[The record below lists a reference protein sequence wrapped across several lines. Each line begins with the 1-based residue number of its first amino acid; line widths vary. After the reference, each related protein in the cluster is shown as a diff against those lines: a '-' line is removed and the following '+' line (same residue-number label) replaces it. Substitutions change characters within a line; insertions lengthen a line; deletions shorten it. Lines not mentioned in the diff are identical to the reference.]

1 MHIKYFASSYYVI
14 SCFLCSNLNNFPNLH
29 RSTHRDEFGTQRVY
43 KKTSPNCVLTLYLPT
58 REITLTGN
66 NPSVLRGIV
75 YVDPKAIQGYRVYA
89 QLTLTFRWVYALFSF
104 LVMVKPLMVL
114 ACSNFFFRFFHFYFR
129 YGREDEEVMGLRF
142 CNEAIMSLHQ
152 IWPRLEEPTPE
163 SLSPLQ
169 VILWNYAWGVPGIS
183 GSKSFVLLALTLLCA
198 NMTGPWPT
206 VEGWA
211 VQLWH

>member
-114 ACSNFFFRFFHFYFR
+114 ACSNFFFVDFSISTLGMAARMRRWWVCDFATRPLCRCTRFGHDSR
-129 YGREDEEVMGLRF
+129 
-142 CNEAIMSLHQ
+142 S
-152 IWPRLEEPTPE
+152 PRQ
-163 SLSPLQ
+163 SRS
-169 VILWNYAWGVPGIS
+169 VH
-183 GSKSFVLLALTLLCA
+183 CR
-198 NMTGPWPT
+198 
-206 VEGWA
+206 
-211 VQLWH
+211 